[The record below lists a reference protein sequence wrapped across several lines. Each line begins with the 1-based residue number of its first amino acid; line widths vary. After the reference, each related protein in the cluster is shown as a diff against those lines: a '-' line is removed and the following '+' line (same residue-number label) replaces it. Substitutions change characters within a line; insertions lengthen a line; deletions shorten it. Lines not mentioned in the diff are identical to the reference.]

1 MAKLAKLKIAK
12 SGGSVT
18 DSEKDLAFTSDRAC
32 LIELQIGT
40 KLITTDGSGNAT
52 DYVEHNL
59 GYYPS
64 IIMFEKGF
72 YDSLYWYASTG
83 YDFKITTTRINF
95 NLSSYTPNTTYKF
108 HYRISGNRQDN
119 AVGSG
124 NNNVTGKLRIS
135 KSGYD
140 AETETD
146 ARNMKFFSGAN
157 VLKVDSDLSGSVTQ
171 QVGLEYP
178 YPTIITIPHN
188 LGYPPVSMV
197 LLEHTGKISPSI
209 DALYDG
215 FQMYHYV
222 DNTNLY
228 IEVQAEGGTTPVWT
242 FKYKI
247 TRDKIE

>member
-1 MAKLAKLKIAK
+1 MAVIKVAKQGYDAE
-12 SGGSVT
+12 T
-18 DSEKDLAFTSDRAC
+18 ADEKNLRFTSDRAC
-32 LIELQIGT
+32 LVELQIGI
-40 KLITTDGSGNAT
+40 KAITTDGSGNAT

-64 IIMFEKGF
+64 VIMFEKGF
-72 YDSLYWYASTG
+72 FPDGKWYASTG
-83 YDFKITTTRINF
+83 YDWKVTTTRINF
-95 NLSSYTPNTTYKF
+95 TLTGYDPNTTYYF

-124 NNNVTGKLRIS
+124 NNNVTGKLRLS

-140 AETETD
+140 AETEQD
-146 ARNMKFFSGAN
+146 ARNMQFFSGAN
-157 VLKVDSDLSGSVTQ
+157 ILKVDEDLSDSITQ
-171 QVGLEYP
+171 QIGLSYP
-178 YPTIITIPHN
+178 YPTVITIPHN
-188 LGYPPVSMV
+188 LGYPPVAFV
-197 LLEHTGKISPSI
+197 LLNDTGKISPSI
-209 DALYDG
+209 DALFDG

-228 IEVQAEGGTTPVWT
+228 IEVQAEGETTPVWT